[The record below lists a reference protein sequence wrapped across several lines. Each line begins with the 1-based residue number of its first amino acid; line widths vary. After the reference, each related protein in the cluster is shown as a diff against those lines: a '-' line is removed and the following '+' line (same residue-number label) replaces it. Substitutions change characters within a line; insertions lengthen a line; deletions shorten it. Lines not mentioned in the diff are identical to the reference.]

1 MSSLKITRTS
11 AIVALGV
18 SLAACHGKMEPSQEN
33 FNKAV
38 QSYLDGTDAV
48 CVVGDAPAPF
58 DVANIESYQQQRAD
72 QLVKVGLLS
81 KQPVSVRENNQNL
94 PGARYTL
101 TEAGEKASRGVA
113 QGLGNRFC
121 GGKAKLV
128 GDVGSTTVDKD
139 AAVGTRAFV
148 RYVVKLVDRPTWDD
162 ESVLAHRIELATTRN
177 DQFQKENFLVLTADG
192 WKVDPSLK

>member
-1 MSSLKITRTS
+1 LIP
-11 AIVALGV
+11 
-18 SLAACHGKMEPSQEN
+18 H
-33 FNKAV
+33 
-38 QSYLDGTDAV
+38 AV
-48 CVVGDAPAPF
+48 CVIADSPAPF
-58 DVANIESYQQQRAD
+58 ELANIKINQQQQAD

-81 KQPVSVRENNQNL
+81 KQPATVREYNQDL

-101 TEAGEKASRGVA
+101 TETGEKASRGVV

-162 ESVLAHRIELATTRN
+162 EAVLAHHIELATTRN